1 MSSSAGAST
10 GECARPGVGEG
21 REEYLAR
28 VLSVYRFDARITDKT
43 ADLSSRAKFK
53 VRGKWVCGAD
63 EALVRRT
70 KRAPHDTA
78 EGTAA
83 LAMANIGEYVTRV
96 LRERETGSSGGR
108 KRAESADSKA
118 AEPAEKTTPESFMAL
133 LQSKKP
139 EQQPCT
145 KASGASRRAGDK
157 PFTLLKQNG
166 KASGA
171 QNKAQKRS
179 ADHATAAIK
188 GAAAKERPPAAQVAV
203 LKRIHSQL
211 DPDVVRSAL
220 DAKTQ
225 GALLVVEAVAGT
237 LGAVKKQRRTV
248 DERAM
253 QTAITVGAAGAN
265 DTQEESRLKAKA
277 LNQRSV
283 SVAPASSARTH
294 RNPRALTPPP
304 PPRRPRLPL
313 PPPPARPLLQDA
325 RLAPRNEEASW
336 SRGRGVLVGSDR
348 GAVACPSHGPD
359 GGISL
364 AA

>member
-1 MSSSAGAST
+1 MQGKPIMSSSAGAST

-188 GAAAKERPPAAQVAV
+188 GAAAKERPGLCTACEVAV
-203 LKRIHSQL
+203 R
-211 DPDVVRSAL
+211 PGGCGC
-220 DAKTQ
+220 
-225 GALLVVEAVAGT
+225 GA
-237 LGAVKKQRRTV
+237 
-248 DERAM
+248 
-253 QTAITVGAAGAN
+253 
-265 DTQEESRLKAKA
+265 
-277 LNQRSV
+277 
-283 SVAPASSARTH
+283 SVASAALVSRWIGTGARHGPRLGGGMQPRARTTTTGSGC
-294 RNPRALTPPP
+294 ALS
-304 PPRRPRLPL
+304 RRL
-313 PPPPARPLLQDA
+313 
-325 RLAPRNEEASW
+325 
-336 SRGRGVLVGSDR
+336 VLG
-348 GAVACPSHGPD
+348 
-359 GGISL
+359 
-364 AA
+364 

>member
-171 QNKAQKRS
+171 QKRS

-253 QTAITVGAAGAN
+253 QTAITTGAAGAN

-294 RNPRALTPPP
+294 RNPRALTP
-304 PPRRPRLPL
+304 LPAAA
-313 PPPPARPLLQDA
+313 PPPPAT
-325 RLAPRNEEASW
+325 APPPPGPPAAAGRASCAAERRGELEQRQGC
-336 SRGRGVLVGSDR
+336 SRGFRPGSSR
-348 GAVACPSHGPD
+348 VPQSRT
-359 GGISL
+359 
-364 AA
+364 